1 MISDLKE
8 VAKRKF
14 KIGREKMALMKG
26 SEGSMFTQRILLRW
40 RISGGLESWFWER
53 KELSQIKAKSTA
65 GSAATPQALS
75 SKYYNQFWSSGHEN
89 SKSTSSGAISALLQ
103 TFWRIQ
109 KEIQRIRRPSHI

>member
-40 RISGGLESWFWER
+40 RISGGLES
-53 KELSQIKAKSTA
+53 
-65 GSAATPQALS
+65 
-75 SKYYNQFWSSGHEN
+75 
-89 SKSTSSGAISALLQ
+89 
-103 TFWRIQ
+103 
-109 KEIQRIRRPSHI
+109 